1 MQNCACYVHG
11 MNTPAHAIV
20 NLLLFG
26 KKQRQH
32 HAVVIMVGAL
42 LPDLPM
48 LLFYLQAKWRGLSE
62 SEIWHH
68 DYFAAN
74 WQALF
79 DTFHSFPLLGLACFM
94 AWRLQK
100 PVYLVFFAS
109 MFVHS
114 CFDFPLHNADAHHH
128 FFPLS
133 MWQFHSPLSYWDPQH
148 YGRVIAVIE
157 LFTVLIGGAWLL
169 RTSGSHALKNG
180 VGLILLLYL
189 SAWGFSVLWWG

>member
-1 MQNCACYVHG
+1 

-26 KKQRQH
+26 KNKRER
-32 HAVVIMVGAL
+32 HAVIIIIGAL

-48 LLFYLQAKWRGLSE
+48 LLFYLQAKWRGLRE
-62 SEIWHH
+62 LEIWRHA
-68 DYFAAN
+68 YFTDG

-79 DTFHSFPLLGLACFM
+79 DTFHSFPLLGLACLL
-94 AWRLQK
+94 AWWLKK
-100 PVYLVFFAS
+100 PLWLLFFAS

-114 CFDFPLHNADAHHH
+114 VFDFPLHHADAHHH

-133 MWQFHSPLSYWDPQH
+133 MWQFHSPVSYWDPQY
-148 YGRVIAVIE
+148 YGRIVGAIE
-157 LFTVLIGGAWLL
+157 LFTVLAGGAWLL
-169 RTSGSHALKNG
+169 RTGNALALKSG

-189 SAWGFSVLWWG
+189 SAWGFFVLLWG